1 MQSHNIIGRTI
12 TNEPSNWITIKEAVE
27 KINRQI
33 KTPITDSDIYRN
45 ILYGNIKTSI
55 YFQSPFKVRKIKLS
69 KNKIKIKPI
78 DKSLINRL
86 CYLDRNAFLLN
97 KNLII
102 STEDN
107 ILSLHPHHDVI
118 DVPLIGHEYI
128 EIKKL
133 LAKALNIPLPKI
145 ERRQV
150 NYGISTIYNE
160 NVYQVFECMTWNER
174 IKKQIERL
182 PANIISTSERKLLFA
197 NNNTISE
204 TEYFPIY
211 HLPADACF
219 VLRQSE
225 INKLICFNNKC
236 TSPHQPRVST
246 PLSRLFWL
254 ACQHNDTISPLIQHP
269 YKLLS
274 IFEQWALMDGI
285 TDRLS
290 GDTLKTALQKGCP
303 HYSSS

>member
-236 TSPHQPRVST
+236 TSPHQPRAST

-290 GDTLKTALQKGCP
+290 GDTLKTALQRGCP